1 MTKADRHMEICRKLN
16 DIYKQKNAAYGDS
29 FADTF
34 GKLGIISAVTRI
46 SDKNNRLMNLVAHP
60 NVDKGDESIRD
71 TLLDMANYCIMTVME
86 MDIQQSKSAAESFKE
101 WATAYNA
108 MRSQKE
114 RIEDASKGV
123 QA

>member
-34 GKLGIISAVTRI
+34 SKLGIISAVTRI
-46 SDKNNRLMNLVAHP
+46 SDKNNRLVNLAAHP

-86 MDIQQSKSAAESFKE
+86 MDTQQSKSAAESFKE
-101 WATAYNA
+101 WATAYNT

-114 RIEDASKGV
+114 RIEDATKGV